1 MAVISCKNCGAKV
14 NSEAVACPEC
24 GADPRTGE
32 GGSPAGQA
40 RLERVRSG
48 DLPRFSARHD
58 SPAIAKTRL
67 VRRAGALAMTGIY
80 AWAARVADLVAI
92 TAQRQP

>member
-1 MAVISCKNCGAKV
+1 M
-14 NSEAVACPEC
+14 
-24 GADPRTGE
+24 PRVRR
-32 GGSPAGQA
+32 GSANRRGRLTCRAGS
-40 RLERVRSG
+40 LERVRSG

-67 VRRAGALAMTGIY
+67 VRRAAALAMTGIY